1 MDSVLQYYHWTL
13 TVGIS
18 VLTLMDTAVG
28 SFVSSNVIH
37 SAVDISVLCFNV
49 VHLPPIVLDV

>member
-1 MDSVLQYYHWTL
+1 VLQYYHWTL